1 MQVTDTITKIISDRC
16 MKQSAVARAAGYT
29 PKQFN
34 DLPHGRKRFTADDV
48 VPICK
53 ALATPTPRR
62 PTQRQCWKRAMCCM

>member
-34 DLPHGRKRFTADDV
+34 DLLHGRKRFTADDV

-53 ALATPTPRR
+53 ALSITPNELFRYAQHT
-62 PTQRQCWKRAMCCM
+62 TT

>member
-1 MQVTDTITKIISDRC
+1 MAVTETISKIISDRC

-34 DLPHGRKRFTADDV
+34 DLLHGRKRFTADDV

-53 ALATPTPRR
+53 ALSITPNELFRYEQKPV
-62 PTQRQCWKRAMCCM
+62 A